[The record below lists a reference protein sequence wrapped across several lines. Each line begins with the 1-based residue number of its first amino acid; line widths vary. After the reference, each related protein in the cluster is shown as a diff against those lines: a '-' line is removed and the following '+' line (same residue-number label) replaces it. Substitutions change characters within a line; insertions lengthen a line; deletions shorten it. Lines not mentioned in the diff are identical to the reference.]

1 MGGNMNAKPRRVTLR
16 MIADEV
22 GVDVSTVSR
31 VINSPASEASRW
43 ASPSVVERIK
53 DVAIS
58 NGYKRNPHA
67 ASLRTN
73 RSEFVGVVVPRLQD
87 FVLATV
93 FEGIEES
100 ASKHDY
106 SAFVANSLDLPDLHR
121 KRAESLLDRRVDGLI
136 IGDAHYRE
144 PYLDEL
150 DRRGVPFV
158 LVNRH
163 AGTRYL
169 SATTDDVL
177 GGELAAE
184 HLLSL
189 GRERPCIVGGQVFAS
204 TFRDRSK
211 GFRSVYRE
219 AGIDIP
225 DTHIVDGPFDAAGG
239 RTAMETLLDRGIRP
253 DSIFAPNDFAAIA
266 AMGVLRERGFD
277 VPDDVAV
284 VGYNDTPLAA
294 ELTMPLTTVS
304 SPMHE
309 MGAQGFELLWRRLE
323 GQDPASVRLVP
334 RLAVRA
340 STLGRG

>member
-1 MGGNMNAKPRRVTLR
+1 MNAKPRRVTLR

-43 ASPSVVERIK
+43 ASPSVVERIR

-58 NGYKRNPHA
+58 SGYKRNPHA

-136 IGDAHYRE
+136 IGDAHYKE

-189 GRERPCIVGGQVFAS
+189 GRTQPCIVGGQLFAS
-204 TFRDRSK
+204 TFRDRVR
-211 GFRSVYRE
+211 GFRSIYRE
-219 AGIDIP
+219 SGIDIP
-225 DTHIVDGPFDAAGG
+225 DTHVVDGPFDAAGG
-239 RTAMETLLDRGIRP
+239 RTAMETVLDRGIRP

-294 ELTMPLTTVS
+294 ELTMPLTTIS

-323 GQDPASVRLVP
+323 GKDPASVRLVP
-334 RLAVRA
+334 RLAARA